1 MNSHSKFA
9 EFMKYSAFNIMGM
22 LGLSCYILAD
32 TYFVSKGLGTK
43 GLTALNLAI
52 PVYSFIHGSG
62 LMLGMGGAT
71 RYSVFRERKAG
82 QGVDGIFMNTV
93 YLSVAI
99 SMLFLLTG
107 VFFSDGLTVLLGADA
122 EVEVMTKTYLKV
134 ILLFAPAFMM
144 NDVLVCFVRNDK
156 NPRLSMISM
165 LVGSLCNIVLDYVF
179 IFPLGMGILGAVLAT
194 GAAPVISMLLLSL
207 HWKKKK
213 NGIHFKWQKPELSD
227 MFSGIPLGFPSLVA
241 EVSSGIV
248 MIVYNIILL
257 KIAQNTGVAA
267 YGVVAN
273 LSLVVMAVYTG
284 LAQGMQPVIS
294 SDFGRRDAKSIR
306 KVVRYGMTVMLILS
320 AVIYL
325 TMCGF
330 ASEIAGIFNS
340 GNDAGLQS
348 MAVQGIRLYFTAV
361 PFAGFNIVIAAVFTS
376 TQKVIPAHLISLLR
390 GFILIIPLAVL
401 LSRLWGI
408 YGIWL
413 TFPVTEGIAAVL
425 GIVIYMKKKSGELL
439 CAKEDK

>member
-1 MNSHSKFA
+1 MNRQSKFA
-9 EFMKYSAFNIMGM
+9 EFIKYAVLNIMGM

-71 RYSVFRERKAG
+71 RYSVFRG
-82 QGVDGIFMNTV
+82 QRSGKSGDSIFMNTV

-107 VFFSDGLTVLLGADA
+107 VFFSDGLTQLLGADT
-122 EVEVMTKTYLKV
+122 EVADMTETYLKF

-144 NDVLVCFVRNDK
+144 NDVLICFVRNDK
-156 NPRLSMISM
+156 NPRLSMLAM

-207 HWKKKK
+207 HWKNGK
-213 NGIHFKWQKPELSD
+213 NGFHFTWKKPELSC
-227 MFSGIPLGFPSLVA
+227 MFSGLPLGFPSLVA
-241 EVSSGIV
+241 EVSSGVV
-248 MIVYNIILL
+248 MIVYNIIIL
-257 KIAQNTGVAA
+257 KIAGNTGVAA

-294 SDFGRRDAKSIR
+294 TDCGKGDTESVR
-306 KVVRYGMTVMLILS
+306 KVVRYGMAAMIVISL
-320 AVIYL
+320 AIYL
-325 TMCGF
+325 VMYGF
-330 ASEIAGIFNS
+330 ASGIAGIFNS
-340 GNDAGLQS
+340 ENDAALQS
-348 MAVQGIRLYFTAV
+348 LAVPGIRLYFTAA
-361 PFAGFNIVIAAVFTS
+361 PFAGFNIVISAVFTS
-376 TQKVIPAHLISLLR
+376 TQRAVPAHWISLLR
-390 GFILIIPLAVL
+390 GFVLIIPLAVL
-401 LSRLWGI
+401 LSGVWGI

-413 TFPVTEGIAAVL
+413 AFPVTEGMAAVL
-425 GIVIYMKKKSGELL
+425 GVVIYRKLPNYV
-439 CAKEDK
+439 

>member
-82 QGVDGIFMNTV
+82 QSVDGIFMNTV
-93 YLSVAI
+93 YLSAAI
-99 SMLFLLTG
+99 SVLFLLTG

-122 EVEVMTKTYLKV
+122 EVEIMTKTYLKV

-144 NDVLVCFVRNDK
+144 NDVLICFVRNDK
-156 NPRLSMISM
+156 NPRLSMLAM

-194 GAAPVISMLLLSL
+194 GAAPVISMLFLSL

-213 NGIHFKWQKPELSD
+213 NGIHFKLHKPKLFD

-248 MIVYNIILL
+248 MIVYNIIIL
-257 KIAQNTGVAA
+257 KIVQNTGVAA

-306 KVVRYGMTVMLILS
+306 QVVRYGMTAVLILS

-325 TMCGF
+325 VMCGF
-330 ASEIAGIFNS
+330 APEIVGIFNS

-348 MAVQGIRLYFTAV
+348 MAVPGIRLYFTAV

-376 TQKVIPAHLISLLR
+376 TQKAIPAHLISLLR

-401 LSRLWGI
+401 MSRLWGI

-413 TFPVTEGIAAVL
+413 AFPVTEGIAAVL
-425 GIVIYMKKKSGELL
+425 GVVICMKHK
-439 CAKEDK
+439 